1 MADTTTA
8 QPAGLVRRDLIVLS
22 KLLKQP
28 ISQLF
33 PGGAE
38 TPEAALGLSYLAEK
52 KVGET
57 DLEFDAWLDQP
68 LMDEDE
74 DEGTEADPT

>member
-1 MADTTTA
+1 MADT
-8 QPAGLVRRDLIVLS
+8 PAPTGLVRRDLIVLS

-52 KVGET
+52 KAGET

-68 LMDEDE
+68 LMDD
-74 DEGTEADPT
+74 DAAAGDEADPT